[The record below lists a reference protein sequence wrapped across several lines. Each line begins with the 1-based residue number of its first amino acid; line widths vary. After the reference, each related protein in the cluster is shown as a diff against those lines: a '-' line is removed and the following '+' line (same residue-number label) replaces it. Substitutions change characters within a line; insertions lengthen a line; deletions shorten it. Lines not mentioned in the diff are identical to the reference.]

1 MIYSRMI
8 IVDPR
13 LREDDMKLMKI
24 FPLVEGQLRQSS
36 EVHSRTESG
45 ARGSCILH
53 SSFSCKDIILIYNL

>member
-1 MIYSRMI
+1 
-8 IVDPR
+8 
-13 LREDDMKLMKI
+13 MKLMKI

-53 SSFSCKDIILIYNL
+53 SSFSYKDIILIYNL